1 MTNWLLDTVTV
12 SELRKMERADRQF
25 LAWEKTLSGLDT
37 WISAIT
43 LNEISYGIHL
53 VGARDPKFATQLR
66 DWYRN
71 QLVKQFSQRLLI
83 VDIAIAEAGAEIR
96 AAHRLSVNTSLI
108 AATAKVHGL
117 TVATRNID
125 DFTPTGVLVL
135 NPWERRKNE
144 ELDRS
149 LTG

>member
-12 SELRKMERADRQF
+12 SEFRKMERADRQF

-37 WISAIT
+37 WISVIT

-53 VGARDPKFATQLR
+53 VAARDPKFATQLR
-66 DWYRN
+66 AWYRN
-71 QLVKQFSQRLLI
+71 QLVKQFSERLLI

-96 AAHRLSVNTSLI
+96 AAHRLSVNDSLI

-117 TVATRNID
+117 TVVTRNVA
-125 DFTPTGVLVL
+125 DFTPTGVPVL
-135 NPWERRKNE
+135 NPWDKV
-144 ELDRS
+144 
-149 LTG
+149 GK